1 VRFRVVTSLLL
12 LSLNVAFGEQK
23 QDKIDW
29 QPWSNSVFAQAKKEG
44 RFVLLNLGAA
54 WCHWCHVMD
63 EITYQDP
70 NVIELIRSHYIAVS
84 VDEDLR
90 PDLSNRYEDYGWPA
104 TIVFGAD
111 RGEIV
116 KRRGYIPPRP
126 MASMLQAIIDDPTPG
141 PSVVPEG
148 DLTPGKEG
156 ALTGDARKKLRQVLV
171 DAYDHDNQG
180 WGTVQKWL
188 DWDIIEYC
196 MAETL
201 RSDKEFERMARET
214 LAAQLHLMDPAWGGV
229 YQYSTDGDWRHPHFE
244 KIMQMQAE
252 DLRIYAEA
260 YALWHDNTYL
270 QAANQ
275 IRDYLKNFLTSPEGA
290 FYTSQDADLVPG
302 EHGGEYFQLS
312 DAGRRERGVPRIDM
326 HIYARENG
334 WAINGL
340 ATLYAVTGKQD
351 YLDDAIRAANWII
364 AHRALPGGG
373 FRHDEKDPVGPYL
386 GDTLFMGRAFLTL
399 YAVTADRTWLDRAE
413 EAVRF
418 ISTNFKA
425 DVGYI
430 TSAGAAELKS
440 KPQVDENVGVT
451 RLANLLH
458 RYTNKVEYTQIAEQ
472 AMRFLSAPGIADRR
486 GFLVAGILL
495 ADSEI
500 GAAPLHLAVVGRKSD
515 PAARALFAAALKQ
528 PVAYKRVEWWD
539 KDEGALPNPDVQYPE
554 LKQAAAFLCT
564 DRSCSAPIFS
574 PDKISSLVRRPPEG

>member
-1 VRFRVVTSLLL
+1 L

-23 QDKIDW
+23 RDNIDW
-29 QPWSNSVFAQAKKEG
+29 QPWSDSVFAQVKKEG

-70 NVIELIRSHYIAVS
+70 KVIELIRSHYIPVW
-84 VDEDLR
+84 VDEDSR

-111 RGEIV
+111 GGEIV

-126 MASMLQAIIDDPTPG
+126 MASMLQAIVDDPTPG
-141 PSVVPEG
+141 PSVVAEVE
-148 DLTPGKEG
+148 LTPTNEA
-156 ALTGDARKKLRQVLV
+156 ALAAEARNKLRQVLI
-171 DAYDHDNQG
+171 DAYDHGNRG

-201 RSDKEFERMARET
+201 R
-214 LAAQLHLMDPAWGGV
+214 DPAWGGV
-229 YQYSTDGDWRHPHFE
+229 YQYSTDGDWQHPHFE

-252 DLRIYAEA
+252 DLQIYVQA

-270 QAANQ
+270 EAANQ
-275 IRDYLKNFLTSPEGA
+275 LRGYLKKFLTSPEVA

-312 DAGRRERGVPRIDM
+312 DAGRRQRGVPRIGT

-334 WAINGL
+334 WAINAL
-340 ATLYAVTGKQD
+340 ATFYAVTGEQD
-351 YLDDAIRAANWII
+351 YLDEAIRAANWII
-364 AHRALPGGG
+364 AHWGLPGGG
-373 FRHDEKDPVGPYL
+373 FRHDEKDPAGPYL

-399 YAVTADRTWLDRAE
+399 YAVTANRAWLRRAE
-413 EAVRF
+413 EAVQF
-418 ISTNFKA
+418 ISANFKA
-425 DVGYI
+425 DIGYI
-430 TSAGAAELKS
+430 TSASAAELKS
-440 KPQVDENVGVT
+440 KPQADENVGVA
-451 RLANLLH
+451 RLANLLYQ
-458 RYTNKVEYTQIAEQ
+458 YTGKADYTQITEQ
-472 AMRFLSAPGIADRR
+472 AMRFLSAPGVADRR

-495 ADSEI
+495 ADREI
-500 GAAPLHLAVVGRKSD
+500 GAAPLHLAIVGRKSD

-528 PVAYKRVEWWD
+528 PGAYKRV
-539 KDEGALPNPDVQYPE
+539 KTKSP
-554 LKQAAAFLCT
+554 
-564 DRSCSAPIFS
+564 SASRLIAM
-574 PDKISSLVRRPPEG
+574 RTN